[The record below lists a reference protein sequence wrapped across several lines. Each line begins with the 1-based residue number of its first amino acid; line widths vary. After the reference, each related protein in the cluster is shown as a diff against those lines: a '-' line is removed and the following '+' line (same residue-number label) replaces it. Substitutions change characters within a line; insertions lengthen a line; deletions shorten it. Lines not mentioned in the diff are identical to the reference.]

1 MIEQPNQASTGG
13 TSAEFGYY
21 PKPCDMETDQFSI
34 HTLPDH
40 QAKVADVIGN
50 ASVFK
55 DWIYPKAQQQR
66 DMFSGNIRFLP
77 YSSRIFSLPKTH
89 VLTLHENESQDD
101 IIFVVWCLSFFTGMR
116 LTTTEAGFIDA
127 TPIKPGKLVDF
138 TLSRCNITDA
148 IRLALNFLELERGDP
163 DAPKRVA
170 AVIHALF
177 LAQYPQNL
185 PFEQFQYLYTAL
197 DACFKLL
204 EVKHKPKQKPAHA
217 TRIQWMCETLHMTT
231 PEWAER
237 TDSSGTPLSTVRN
250 STIHEAIFFD
260 EPLGFSVYGGKK
272 PNSNGGAV
280 LLQMQALVCRL
291 LVAILGETETNYVKS
306 AVNTRMMHSLEL
318 NP

>member
-1 MIEQPNQASTGG
+1 MTKQPNQTATGG

-21 PKPCDMETDQFSI
+21 PIPFDMDTDQFSI

-40 QAKVADVIGN
+40 QAKVSGIIGDENVI
-50 ASVFK
+50 K

-66 DMFSGNIRFLP
+66 DMFSGNIRLLP
-77 YSSRIFSLPKTH
+77 YNFRIFPLPKTH
-89 VLTLHENESQDD
+89 ALTLHKNEQQDD
-101 IIFVVWCLSFFTGMR
+101 IIFVIWCLSFFTGMR
-116 LTTTEAGFIDA
+116 LTTTEAGFLDA

-204 EVKHKPKQKPAHA
+204 EVKHRPKKRLTHA
-217 TRIQWMCETLHMTT
+217 MRIHWMCETLHITT
-231 PEWAER
+231 PEWAK
-237 TDSSGTPLSTVRN
+237 STEPSASRVSTIRN
-250 STIHEAIFFD
+250 STIHEAIFFG
-260 EPLGFSVYGGKK
+260 EPLGFSVYGGNNNVVND
-272 PNSNGGAV
+272 P
-280 LLQMQALVCRL
+280 LQMKALVCRL
-291 LVAILGETETNYVKS
+291 LVAILGREETNYVKS
-306 AVNTRMMHSLEL
+306 EVNTRMTQVLEL
-318 NP
+318 KP